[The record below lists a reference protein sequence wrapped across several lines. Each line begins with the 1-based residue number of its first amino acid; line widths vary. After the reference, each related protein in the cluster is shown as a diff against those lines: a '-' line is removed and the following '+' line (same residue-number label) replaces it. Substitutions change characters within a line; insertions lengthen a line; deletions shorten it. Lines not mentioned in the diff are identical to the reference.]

1 MSNSLQ
7 QITDAYGQWIAT
19 SNPPSGGLL
28 FSASTD
34 YSRISD
40 YSQYQVSVGPP
51 TIAYG
56 VGNLPVATSITSAA
70 TSFNNGSDV
79 AQSQSVTLSETTT
92 QDFNWSTTQALSV
105 DVTVSASMNI
115 PGIAQ
120 FGGSVSTDMTFST
133 TDGGST
139 SKSQNWTLGETLTVP
154 AHSTVAANLVVT
166 CQSYDL
172 PWTATCL
179 LTGSVAL
186 WFNNR
191 WEMIPGSGQ
200 HFLWFVPIQSMLAVV
215 QQVGSII
222 DTTGYTVAPGGI
234 FAAASGTFTGAQGIA
249 SQIVVTQTTHPG
261 TANAKPLTSSFPLDA
276 DGRIAVRGADPA
288 TPLKAVA

>member
-7 QITDAYGQWIAT
+7 QITDAYGQWIAR

-34 YSRISD
+34 YSRISN

-56 VGNLPVATSITSAA
+56 IGNLPATTSITSAA

-105 DVTVSASMNI
+105 DVTVSASMSI

-120 FGGSVSTDMTFST
+120 FGGSVSTDMTFSNT
-133 TDGGST
+133 TGGST
-139 SKSQNWTLGETLTVP
+139 SKTQNWTLGETLTVP

-166 CQSYDL
+166 CQSYNL

-191 WEMIPGSGQ
+191 WELIPGGGQ
-200 HFLWFVPIQSMLAVV
+200 HFLWFVPIQSMLAAV
-215 QQVGSII
+215 QQVDVI
-222 DTTGYTVAPGGI
+222 DTTGYNVTAGGI

-249 SQIVVTQTTHPG
+249 SQIKVTQTTNPG
-261 TANAKPLTSSFPLDA
+261 TADAKPLTASLPLDA
-276 DGRIAVRGADPA
+276 DGRIAVRGVNPA
-288 TPLKAVA
+288 MPLKATA